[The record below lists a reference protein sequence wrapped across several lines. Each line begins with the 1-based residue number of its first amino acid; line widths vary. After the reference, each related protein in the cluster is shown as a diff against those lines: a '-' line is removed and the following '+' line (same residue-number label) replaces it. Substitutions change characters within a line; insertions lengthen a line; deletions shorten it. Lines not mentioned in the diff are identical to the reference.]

1 LVRQLVR
8 RARMISP
15 LPYHRTR
22 GKSRLEM
29 LHLAF
34 DHLDLDGSGDLA
46 RHEVVG
52 FCRGMNPE
60 ASEEEVREMFRAMD
74 EEGGDDDGRIDRE
87 EYIQARSIVHWSPY
101 DRVGVVNA
109 DP

>member
-1 LVRQLVR
+1 ML
-8 RARMISP
+8 S
-15 LPYHRTR
+15 LPPTLYVTSAQTVANAAHVST
-22 GKSRLEM
+22 
-29 LHLAF
+29 
-34 DHLDLDGSGDLA
+34 
-46 RHEVVG
+46 
-52 FCRGMNPE
+52 
-60 ASEEEVREMFRAMD
+60 

>member
-1 LVRQLVR
+1 
-8 RARMISP
+8 MISP

-87 EYIQARSIVHWSPY
+87 EYIQARSIVRWSPY